1 MGEGGEVRTASGDP
15 AVEAFDE
22 GSGGSNMRAEAERR
36 APVDAAAPSRDG
48 GAEGAGGGGGGA
60 GGSTRSGASEGSR

>member
-22 GSGGSNMRAEAERR
+22 GSGGSDLRAEAERR
-36 APVDAAAPSRDG
+36 APVDAVAPSRDG
-48 GAEGAGGGGGGA
+48 GAEGAGGGG
-60 GGSTRSGASEGSR
+60 